1 MKAAFLII
9 ARDKVKFV
17 EKAVMGALNQTYPCE
32 ILLSDQSS
40 VDGTYE
46 KMQEL
51 VELWQAQVG
60 ETSPHKVRLLKCPIE
75 GPYSMRACNEHFMW
89 LAKQTDAEWLFLCS
103 ADDYSLPDR
112 VKVCM
117 EAVEKFNC
125 AIVAT
130 TMKFEDPANPTQ
142 EGVSGYPLKSGYV
155 NAGDGLWKMAYGGTV
170 QGYKRSFL
178 LKAGPALDCTADVFY
193 GYLAALDEGY
203 YVVCNPQHVHVMH
216 AALDNMGFQGKM
228 RAAPEGS
235 DEHWR
240 LNELNRFQ
248 LLDLYY
254 TTALRA
260 QELYPL
266 AHQKDKEMLLQ
277 MVWAQSAGWLEARKQ
292 LHNRKII
299 PGIM

>member
-9 ARDKVKFV
+9 ARDKEKFV
-17 EKAVMGALNQTYPCE
+17 EKAVMGALAQTYPCE

-40 VDGTYE
+40 TDRTLE
-46 KMQEL
+46 IMESIA
-51 VELWQAQVG
+51 ENWQAQVG
-60 ETSPHKVRLLKCPIE
+60 ETSQHKLRVLKCPVP
-75 GPYSMRACNEHFMW
+75 GPYGMRACNEHFMW
-89 LAKQTDAEWLFLCS
+89 LARQTEAEWLFLCS

-117 EAVEKFNC
+117 KAVESFNC
-125 AIVAT
+125 SIVAT
-130 TMKFEDPANPTQ
+130 TMHFAHPDKEPH
-142 EGVSGYPLKSGYV
+142 GISGYPPKTGYV
-155 NAGDGLWKMAYGGTV
+155 EAGDGLWKMAYGGTV

-178 LKAGPALDCTADVFY
+178 LKAGSAEDSTADVFY

-203 YVVCNPQHVHVMH
+203 YVVCDPQHVHVQH

-228 RAAPEGS
+228 LAAQPGS

-254 TTALRA
+254 STAVRA

-266 AHQKDKEMLLQ
+266 AHQKDRDMLLQ
-277 MVWAQSAGWLEARKQ
+277 MVFAQAQGWLESRKE
-292 LHNRKII
+292 LHKRKIT
-299 PGIM
+299 PGVL